1 MPPMQL
7 LRSTLAL
14 AVIVFTATSARAGAL
29 QHTVESVAAGITLPA
44 DAWGVAVVACDG
56 TELAALHADAPR
68 TPASNMKLL
77 SSGTAILALGH
88 DFEFRT
94 QLLRRGSD
102 IVLVGDGD
110 PALGDPE
117 LLPRMTD
124 AVGRPLSGDSI
135 LDIWA
140 DAVQDTGLTHVDR
153 LVVDDRIFD
162 RGFVHDSWPA
172 DQLHLHYCA
181 GSTGLNFH
189 RNILLLY
196 PAPHPNGRR
205 PQLADVRPAVP
216 FLPVD
221 NRLKAGAK
229 NIVSAMEAEDGKSLV
244 IKGTVKERQVVPISM
259 AISDMPLLTGRML
272 ADRLERRGIDVDMV
286 TRPTADERF
295 ADGTPIGPAIVTPM
309 AVALERCNA
318 ESRNIYADCLMKR
331 AAHEATGRPGSWR
344 DGSALVRREVRD
356 RTGTDMV
363 EVTDGSGMS
372 RLNAVSPMVL
382 ARWLASFQ
390 RGTPE
395 GDALLDSLST
405 PEHGTINRRF
415 ETLNLSGCT
424 LQGKTGLIRGVSALS
439 GLITAPDGTC
449 AAFSVL
455 VNGLGKSTANAKALQ
470 KGVLE
475 AVAAWLARSQQRRA
489 AA

>member
-1 MPPMQL
+1 
-7 LRSTLAL
+7 
-14 AVIVFTATSARAGAL
+14 
-29 QHTVESVAAGITLPA
+29 
-44 DAWGVAVVACDG
+44 
-56 TELAALHADAPR
+56 
-68 TPASNMKLL
+68 
-77 SSGTAILALGH
+77 
-88 DFEFRT
+88 
-94 QLLRRGSD
+94 
-102 IVLVGDGD
+102 
-110 PALGDPE
+110 
-117 LLPRMTD
+117 
-124 AVGRPLSGDSI
+124 
-135 LDIWA
+135 
-140 DAVQDTGLTHVDR
+140 
-153 LVVDDRIFD
+153 
-162 RGFVHDSWPA
+162 
-172 DQLHLHYCA
+172 
-181 GSTGLNFH
+181 
-189 RNILLLY
+189 
-196 PAPHPNGRR
+196 
-205 PQLADVRPAVP
+205 
-216 FLPVD
+216 
-221 NRLKAGAK
+221 
-229 NIVSAMEAEDGKSLV
+229 
-244 IKGTVKERQVVPISM
+244 
-259 AISDMPLLTGRML
+259 ML
-272 ADRLERRGIDVDMV
+272 
-286 TRPTADERF
+286 
-295 ADGTPIGPAIVTPM
+295 
-309 AVALERCNA
+309 
-318 ESRNIYADCLMKR
+318 
-331 AAHEATGRPGSWR
+331 RPGSWR